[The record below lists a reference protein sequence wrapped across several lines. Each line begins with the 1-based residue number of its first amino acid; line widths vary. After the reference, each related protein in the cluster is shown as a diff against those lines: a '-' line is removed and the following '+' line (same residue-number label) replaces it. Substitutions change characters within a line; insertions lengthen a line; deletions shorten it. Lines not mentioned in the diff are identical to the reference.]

1 MPKEMGFAYSKLS
14 YQEKVAPPAGPTFVM
29 AIVFV
34 FLLLAAMYESW
45 RLPWAVLLGSPLVAL
60 GAFFGVWL
68 VGYDNNVYVQVG
80 LIMLIGLAAKNAILI
95 VEVAKVRHEKEGKSA
110 QEAALEAARLRFRPI
125 LMTAFAFI
133 LGVVPLM
140 RASGAGA
147 GAQNVM
153 GTAVFWGMLVATFLG
168 VFIIPGQLRLRGAA
182 GPAPQAGEGA
192 GAGSRAR
199 AAPDRAPGGAPVRRA
214 TALIGLVL
222 ALAACTIGPDYR
234 RPEVTLPALFRGLD
248 PTAPPEPGSL
258 GDLAWWTIFQDEVL
272 QRLIQTALAENYDLR
287 LAVSRILDAQAQVVI
302 TRSNQFPVV
311 EGTAQAPFQATE
323 GDRPPL
329 FTLENSFLPQ
339 GAINLSFELDFWGR
353 WRRATEAARADL
365 LATDEARHVVL
376 SDLISAVAIA
386 YFQLRT
392 LDLDLEIA
400 QRTVGLRQDSLRL
413 VRLRE
418 EGGVVSLMDT
428 YQAQTLLSGALRE
441 IPDFERQIEQTENLI
456 SVLLG
461 RNPGPITRGRTLDGQ
476 ITLPSP
482 PVGLPAAL
490 LERRPDVRLAEA
502 QLVAANARIGVAKS
516 EFFPRIF
523 LLGSIGVAGGV
534 QNSVSFGP
542 MGFFGIGPTMSVPIF
557 NMGRVQAGVDSAEA
571 RAQEAVVRYQQTV
584 QQALRDVSDALVE
597 HRKRREARR
606 EQENLVQV
614 LRNATGLSNVRY
626 DGGVTSYLEVLDNE
640 RQLFAAELDL
650 ARTQRDE
657 LLAVVRLYRAL
668 GGGWVQ

>member
-1 MPKEMGFAYSKLS
+1 MRRRA
-14 YQEKVAPPAGPTFVM
+14 
-29 AIVFV
+29 
-34 FLLLAAMYESW
+34 
-45 RLPWAVLLGSPLVAL
+45 LLGLT
-60 GAFFGVWL
+60 GVL
-68 VGYDNNVYVQVG
+68 
-80 LIMLIGLAAKNAILI
+80 
-95 VEVAKVRHEKEGKSA
+95 
-110 QEAALEAARLRFRPI
+110 
-125 LMTAFAFI
+125 
-133 LGVVPLM
+133 
-140 RASGAGA
+140 
-147 GAQNVM
+147 
-153 GTAVFWGMLVATFLG
+153 
-168 VFIIPGQLRLRGAA
+168 
-182 GPAPQAGEGA
+182 
-192 GAGSRAR
+192 
-199 AAPDRAPGGAPVRRA
+199 
-214 TALIGLVL
+214 
-222 ALAACTIGPDYR
+222 LAACTVGPDYK
-234 RPEVTLPALFRGLD
+234 RPEVSLPPDYRGRDLS
-248 PTAPPEPGSL
+248 APAGTGSF
-258 GDLAWWTIFQDEVL
+258 GDLAWWTIFRDETL
-272 QRLIQTALAENYDLR
+272 QGLIRTALAQNYDLQI
-287 LAVSRILDAQAQVVI
+287 AAARILDARAQVVSV
-302 TRSNQFPVV
+302 RSNQFPVI

-339 GAINLSFELDFWGR
+339 GGINLSFELDFWGR
-353 WRRATEAARADL
+353 WRRATEAARAEL

-400 QRTVGLRQDSLRL
+400 QRTVGVRRDSLRL

-418 EGGVVSLMDT
+418 EGGVVSLMDV
-428 YQAQTLLSGALRE
+428 YQAETLLSGALRE

-461 RNPGPITRGRTLDGQ
+461 RSPGPITRGRTLDGQ
-476 ITLPSP
+476 ITLPSVP
-482 PVGLPAAL
+482 AGLPAAL
-490 LERRPDVRLAEA
+490 LERRPDVRLAEQ

-516 EFFPRIF
+516 EWFPRIF
-523 LLGSIGVAGGV
+523 LLGSVGVAGGV
-534 QNSVSFGP
+534 QNGVSFGP

-571 RAQEAVVRYQQTV
+571 RTQEAVVRYQQTV

-614 LRNATGLSNVRY
+614 LRSATGLSNVRY

-640 RQLFAAELDL
+640 RQLFSAELDL